1 MTNNPNYLDI
11 DQKPSEQE
19 DAYGRIK
26 GAKTETGADIY
37 AGLTN
42 AHMSFDGIKCL
53 EAVNGNIVIRGRNG
67 MRDHIIKLEK
77 ALERYFNWMDL
88 VTNYCK
94 LGVQGW
100 QTAFDI
106 AVDFKAKICEAVEQR
121 MQAQEQVPAAA
132 LEFYERATA
141 AKKPTVVVPGTNE

>member
-1 MTNNPNYLDI
+1 MTDNHDYLDI

-26 GAKTETGADIY
+26 GAKTETGADVY

-67 MRDHIIKLEK
+67 MRDHIVPLEK
-77 ALERYFNWMDL
+77 AITRYFNWMDL

-94 LGVQGW
+94 LAVSGW
-100 QTAFDI
+100 ETAFDI
-106 AVDFKAKICEAVEQR
+106 AVDFKAKICEAIEQR
-121 MQAQEQVPAAA
+121 MQDGEKIPEDA
-132 LEFYERATA
+132 LELYERATA
-141 AKKPTVVVPGTNE
+141 AKKPTIIIPGTNE

>member
-1 MTNNPNYLDI
+1 MTDNHDYLDI

-26 GAKTETGADIY
+26 GAKTDTGADVY

-67 MRDHIIKLEK
+67 MRDHIVPLEK
-77 ALERYFNWMDL
+77 AITRYFNWMDL

-94 LGVQGW
+94 LAVSGW
-100 QTAFDI
+100 ETAFDI
-106 AVDFKAKICEAVEQR
+106 AVDFKAKICEAIEQR
-121 MQAQEQVPAAA
+121 MQEGEKVPVDA

-141 AKKPTVVVPGTNE
+141 AKKPSVIVPGTNK